1 MAQMKRPRYRIHFA
15 KEYSIRFTSHLD
27 LHRTWE
33 RTLRRAKIP
42 LAYSQGFN
50 PRPKMNHSPALPLG
64 CTSECEAVDI
74 WLEEERA
81 PDSILYDVERV
92 MPAGLQIQLVLQV
105 DPQAPSLQSQ
115 ILAFEYEVK
124 LDPLPPYDG
133 LQKAVQSVLEVKT
146 LPRHR
151 RGKDYDLR
159 PLIESLEIIH
169 QDKGRPILRMILSA
183 REGATGRPE
192 EVIASLG
199 LDPTYARIHRT
210 RLIVDSE

>member
-1 MAQMKRPRYRIHFA
+1 MAQMRRHRYRIHYA
-15 KEYSIRFTSHLD
+15 KRERIRFTSHLD

-33 RTLRRAKIP
+33 RTLRRAKVP

-50 PRPKMNHSPALPLG
+50 PRPKMNQSPALPLG

-81 PDSILYDVERV
+81 PDSILHDVEQV
-92 MPAGLQIQLVLQV
+92 APEGLEIQSVLQV
-105 DPQAPSLQSQ
+105 DSRTPSLQSQ
-115 ILAFEYEVK
+115 TVATQYDAI
-124 LDPLPPYDG
+124 LDPPPPHDD
-133 LQKAVQSVLEVKT
+133 LQMSVQTVLETKK

-159 PLIESLEIIH
+159 PLIESLEIAH
-169 QDKGRPILRMILSA
+169 QEMERPILRMVLSA
-183 REGATGRPE
+183 RPGATGRPE

-199 LDPTYARIHRT
+199 LDPTCARIHRT
-210 RLIVDSE
+210 KLILDSD

>member
-1 MAQMKRPRYRIHFA
+1 MAQKKHHRYRIQFA
-15 KEYSIRFTSHLD
+15 KRGTIRFTSHLD

-33 RTLRRAKIP
+33 RTLRRAKVP

-50 PRPKMNHSPALPLG
+50 PRPKMNQSPALPLG

-74 WLEEERA
+74 WLEEERTL
-81 PDSILYDVERV
+81 DSIQHDVEQV
-92 MPAGLQIQLVLQV
+92 VPEGLQILSVLEV
-105 DPQAPSLQSQ
+105 NPRAPSLQSQ
-115 ILAFEYEVK
+115 TVAIEYAVI
-124 LDPLPPYDG
+124 LDPPPPRDE
-133 LQKAVQSVLEVKT
+133 LQRSVHAVVEAKKI
-146 LPRHR
+146 PRHW

-159 PLIESLEIIH
+159 PLIESLEIAR
-169 QDKGRPILRMILSA
+169 QGMGRPILRMILSA

-210 RLIVDSE
+210 RLILDSE

>member
-1 MAQMKRPRYRIHFA
+1 MTQMKRHRYRIHFA
-15 KEYSIRFTSHLD
+15 KRDAIRFTSHLD

-33 RTLRRAKIP
+33 RTLRRARVP
-42 LAYSQGFN
+42 LAYSHGFN
-50 PRPKMNHSPALPLG
+50 PRPKMNQSPALPLG

-74 WLEEERA
+74 WLEEERPPDNIRHDVRRVA
-81 PDSILYDVERV
+81 PEGLEIQSI
-92 MPAGLQIQLVLQV
+92 IQV
-105 DPQAPSLQSQ
+105 DPRLPSLQSQ
-115 ILAFEYEVK
+115 TVAVEYDVI
-124 LDPLPPYDG
+124 LDPTPPHDD
-133 LQKAVQSVLEVKT
+133 LQVSVQTILKAKN

-159 PLIESLEIIH
+159 PLIELLEI
-169 QDKGRPILRMILSA
+169 DSGDLGRPKLRMILSA

-210 RLIVDSE
+210 KLILDSD